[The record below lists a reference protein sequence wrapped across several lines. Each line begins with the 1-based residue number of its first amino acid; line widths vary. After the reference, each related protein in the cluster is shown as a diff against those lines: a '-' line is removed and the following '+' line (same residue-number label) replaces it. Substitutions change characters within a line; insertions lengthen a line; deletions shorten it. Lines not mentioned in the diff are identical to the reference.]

1 MGDDEAQVRAA
12 AERLVAA
19 FGSGRLDDYFACF
32 ADDATFVF
40 YTTPQRLESVDAYR
54 QLWDGWV
61 REDGFRVTGC
71 VSSAVRVQVLGDAA
85 VMVHD
90 VRTEVST
97 RAGAQTSLER
107 ETIVFA
113 RQEDGRGSRC
123 MSTCRRH
130 LTADQAHTAIP
141 VQARRPGPVHRRRRQ
156 GESAER

>member
-1 MGDDEAQVRAA
+1 MGDDEVQVRAA

-54 QLWDGWV
+54 QLWDRWV

-90 VRTEVST
+90 VVTDVET
-97 RAGAQTSLER
+97 RVGA
-107 ETIVFA
+107 ETLTLTDGSAPRI
-113 RQEDGRGSRC
+113 GRGLGGPQVGSEDFV
-123 MSTCRRH
+123 
-130 LTADQAHTAIP
+130 ADSGRGHAT
-141 VQARRPGPVHRRRRQ
+141 
-156 GESAER
+156 

>member
-71 VSSAVRVQVLGDAA
+71 VSSAVRVQVLGD
-85 VMVHD
+85 V
-90 VRTEVST
+90 
-97 RAGAQTSLER
+97 G
-107 ETIVFA
+107 
-113 RQEDGRGSRC
+113 GNGSRRC
-123 MSTCRRH
+123 
-130 LTADQAHTAIP
+130 
-141 VQARRPGPVHRRRRQ
+141 HRRGNPRRCRDF
-156 GESAER
+156 A